1 MQSLSEN
8 KSLDLL
14 SQLLIMP
21 PEDLAAGTVAP
32 ELERAVLRISKS
44 EFDALVALADT
55 NHVIVRALDMFQ
67 KITHSAGDGE
77 RTGWAEEALSVERAR
92 IDNAVAHLFQ
102 ITNAFTERRHS
113 VAVIKS
119 LDHLPDLGSDL
130 DLYTNASQNDVIRLM
145 REDFNAV
152 PDARSWGDRLA
163 GKWNFIVPGLPE
175 LVEIHVGRLGQTG
188 EQFAIASS
196 LIDRTRCISVGEL
209 MFRVPAVSDRLMI
222 SALQRMYRHFYFR
235 LCDVID
241 SAQLVETGMVDY
253 DDLYVAAKTAGI
265 WEGMATYLAIVSDY
279 VKRFRGEGLNVPQ
292 WVLKSARFDGRE
304 IYFAKDFLRVPILPQ
319 SAMLYGKQLAGV
331 LKRRQI
337 TSGARLSL
345 LPWLATAA
353 LVGQKIT
360 GSDKG
365 IW

>member
-1 MQSLSEN
+1 MQSLSN

-14 SQLLIMP
+14 SRLVIKQ
-21 PEDLAAGTVAP
+21 AAADGGTASP
-32 ELERAVLRISKS
+32 ELEKSVLQVSKS
-44 EFDALVALADT
+44 DFDVLVALADT
-55 NHVIVRALDMFQ
+55 NHVIVRGLETFRQ
-67 KITHSAGDGE
+67 ITEKAGDKE
-77 RTGWAEEALSVERAR
+77 RTIWAEEALSAERAR
-92 IDNAVAHLFQ
+92 VSNAIAYLWQ
-102 ITNAFTERRHS
+102 ITNAFTNRQHS

-130 DLYTNASQNDVIRLM
+130 DLFTNAAPYDVIRLM
-145 REDFNAV
+145 REEFGAI

-196 LIDRTRCISVGEL
+196 LIDRTRCIQVGEL

-222 SALQRMYRHFYFR
+222 STLQRMYRHFYFR
-235 LCDVID
+235 LCDVVD
-241 SAQLVETGMVDY
+241 SAQLIESGMVDY
-253 DDLYVAAKTAGI
+253 DDLYVSAKSAGI
-265 WEGMATYLAIVSDY
+265 WEGMATYLVIVSDY
-279 VKRFRGEGLNVPQ
+279 VKRFRGEALEIPQ
-292 WVLKSARFDGRE
+292 WVTKAARFDGKE

-337 TSGARLSL
+337 HSGARLSL

>member
-1 MQSLSEN
+1 MPSLSN
-8 KSLDLL
+8 KSMDLL
-14 SQLLIMP
+14 SRLLIMP
-21 PEDLAAGTVAP
+21 KTGGASVVAP
-32 ELERAVLRISKS
+32 ELENAVLQISKPD
-44 EFDALVALADT
+44 FDALVALADT
-55 NHVIVRALDMFQ
+55 NHVIVRALDVFRDIAE
-67 KITHSAGDGE
+67 KAGDGQ
-77 RTGWAEEALSVERAR
+77 RATWAEESVSEERAR
-92 IDNAVAHLFQ
+92 INNAISFIWQ
-102 ITNAFTERRHS
+102 ITNAFTNHGCS

-130 DLYTNASQNDVIRLM
+130 DLYTNAGPGDVVQLM
-145 REDFNAV
+145 REEFNAI

-163 GKWNFIVPGLPE
+163 CKWNFIVPGLPE

-209 MFRVPAVSDRLMI
+209 MFRVPSVSDRLMI
-222 SALQRMYRHFYFR
+222 STLQRMYRHFYFR

-241 SAQLVETGMVDY
+241 SAQLVESGMVDY

-265 WEGMATYLAIVSDY
+265 WEGVATYLVIVSDY
-279 VKRFRGEGLNVPQ
+279 VKRYRGEGLDIPQ
-292 WVLKSARFDGRE
+292 WVLKAARFDGRE

-319 SAMLYGKQLAGV
+319 SALLYGTQLAGV
-331 LKRRQI
+331 LRRRQI
-337 TSGARLSL
+337 YSGARLSL

>member
-8 KSLDLL
+8 KFMNLL
-14 SQLLIMP
+14 SRLLIMP
-21 PEDLAAGTVAP
+21 GDSLTAGKPSP
-32 ELERAVLRISKS
+32 ELEQDVLQISKPD
-44 EFDALVALADT
+44 FDALVALADT
-55 NHVIVRALDMFQ
+55 NHVIVRGLETFRE
-67 KITHSAGDGE
+67 ITEKAGDAL
-77 RTGWAEEALSVERAR
+77 RTSWADEALTAERAR
-92 IDNAVAHLFQ
+92 INNAVAHLWQ
-102 ITNAFTERRHS
+102 ITNAFTNRRYS

-130 DLYTNASQNDVIRLM
+130 DLYTNASQGDVIQLM

-188 EQFAIASS
+188 EQTAIASS
-196 LIDRTRCISVGEL
+196 LIDRTRCISVGEQI
-209 MFRVPAVSDRLMI
+209 FRVPAVSDRLMI
-222 SALQRMYRHFYFR
+222 STLQRMYRHFYFR

-241 SAQLVETGMVDY
+241 SAQLVEAGMVDY

-279 VKRFRGEGLNVPQ
+279 VKRFRGTGLDIPQ
-292 WVLKSARFDGRE
+292 WVINSARFDGRE

-319 SAMLYGKQLAGV
+319 SAMLYGKQLAGTFR
-331 LKRRQI
+331 RRQI
-337 TSGARLSL
+337 HSGARLSL

>member
-1 MQSLSEN
+1 MQSLAEN
-8 KSLDLL
+8 KSLNLL
-14 SQLLIMP
+14 SRLVIIP
-21 PEDLAAGTVAP
+21 ADNLAAGTVAP
-32 ELERAVLRISKS
+32 DLEQAVLQISKS
-44 EFDALVALADT
+44 DFDALVALADT
-55 NHVIVRALDMFQ
+55 NHVIVRGLDTFRS
-67 KITHSAGDGE
+67 ITAKAGDAM
-77 RTGWAEEALSVERAR
+77 RTGWADEALGAERAR
-92 IDNAVAHLFQ
+92 IDNAVAHLWK
-102 ITNAFTERRHS
+102 ITNAFTQRRYS

-130 DLYTNASQNDVIRLM
+130 DLFTNASPGEVIQLM
-145 REDFNAV
+145 REEFHAV

-175 LVEIHVGRLGQTG
+175 LVEIHVQRLGQTG
-188 EQFAIASS
+188 EQTAIASS
-196 LIDRTRCISVGEL
+196 LIDRTRCITVDER

-222 SALQRMYRHFYFR
+222 STLQRMYRHFYFR

-279 VKRFRGEGLNVPQ
+279 IKRFRGDGLDIPQ
-292 WVLKSARFDGRE
+292 WVLKAARFDGRE

-319 SAMLYGKQLAGV
+319 SAMLYGKQLAGTFR
-331 LKRRQI
+331 RRQI
-337 TSGARLSL
+337 HSGARLSL

>member
-1 MQSLSEN
+1 MQTLSEN
-8 KSLDLL
+8 KSLNLL
-14 SQLLIMP
+14 SRLLIAP
-21 PEDLAAGTVAP
+21 AKNIAVGTVAP
-32 ELERAVLRISKS
+32 ELEKAVLQISKAD
-44 EFDALVALADT
+44 FDALVALADT
-55 NHVIVRALDMFQ
+55 NHVIVRGLEVFRS
-67 KITHSAGDGE
+67 ITAEAGDE
-77 RTGWAEEALSVERAR
+77 QRTSWADEALSAERAR
-92 IDNAVAHLFQ
+92 IDNAVAHLWQ
-102 ITNAFTERRHS
+102 ITNAFTNRRYS

-130 DLYTNASQNDVIRLM
+130 DLFTNASPGEVIQLM
-145 REDFNAV
+145 REEFRAV

-175 LVEIHVGRLGQTG
+175 LVEIHVQRLGQTG

-196 LIDRTRCISVGEL
+196 LIDRTRCITVGEL

-222 SALQRMYRHFYFR
+222 STLQRMYRHFYFR

-241 SAQLVETGMVDY
+241 SAQLVESGMVDY

-279 VKRFRGEGLNVPQ
+279 VKRFRGEGLDIPQ
-292 WVLKSARFDGRE
+292 WVLKAARFDGRE

-319 SAMLYGKQLAGV
+319 SAMLYAKQLAGTFR
-331 LKRRQI
+331 RRQI
-337 TSGARLSL
+337 HSGARLSL

>member
-1 MQSLSEN
+1 MQTLSEN
-8 KSLDLL
+8 KSLNLL
-14 SQLLIMP
+14 SRLLIAP
-21 PEDLAAGTVAP
+21 AKNIAVGTVAP
-32 ELERAVLRISKS
+32 ELEQAVLQISKAD
-44 EFDALVALADT
+44 FDALVALADT
-55 NHVIVRALDMFQ
+55 NHVIVRGLEVFRS
-67 KITHSAGDGE
+67 ITAEAGDE
-77 RTGWAEEALSVERAR
+77 QRTSWADEALSAERAR
-92 IDNAVAHLFQ
+92 IDNAVAHLWQ
-102 ITNAFTERRHS
+102 ITNAFTNRRYS

-130 DLYTNASQNDVIRLM
+130 DLFTNASPGEVIQLM
-145 REDFNAV
+145 REEFRAV

-175 LVEIHVGRLGQTG
+175 LVEIHVQRLGQTG

-196 LIDRTRCISVGEL
+196 LIDRTRCITVGEL

-222 SALQRMYRHFYFR
+222 STLQRMYRHFYFR

-241 SAQLVETGMVDY
+241 SAQLVESGMVDY

-279 VKRFRGEGLNVPQ
+279 VKRFRGEGLDIPQ
-292 WVLKSARFDGRE
+292 WVLKAARFDGRE

-319 SAMLYGKQLAGV
+319 SAMLYGKQLAGTFR
-331 LKRRQI
+331 RRQI
-337 TSGARLSL
+337 HSGARLSL

>member
-1 MQSLSEN
+1 MQSLSDN
-8 KSLDLL
+8 KCLDLL
-14 SQLLIMP
+14 SRLLIAP
-21 PEDLAAGTVAP
+21 AGSLSAASP
-32 ELERAVLRISKS
+32 ELEKVVLRISKP

-55 NHVIVRALDMFQ
+55 NHVIVRGLETFKQ
-67 KITHSAGDGE
+67 ITIKAGDVLRSE
-77 RTGWAEEALSVERAR
+77 WADEALTAERAR
-92 IDNAVAHLFQ
+92 IENAIAHLWQ
-102 ITNAFTERRHS
+102 ITNAFTNRRYS

-130 DLYTNASQNDVIRLM
+130 DLFTNASPGEVIQLM
-145 REDFNAV
+145 REEFNAV

-196 LIDRTRCISVGEL
+196 LIDRTRCIAVGDL
-209 MFRVPAVSDRLMI
+209 IFRVPAVSDRLMI
-222 SALQRMYRHFYFR
+222 STLQRMYRHFYFR

-253 DDLYVAAKTAGI
+253 DDLYVAARTAGI
-265 WEGMATYLAIVSDY
+265 WEGMATYLAIISDY
-279 VKRFRGEGLNVPQ
+279 VKRFRGEGLDIPQ
-292 WVLKSARFDGRE
+292 WVLKSARFDGHQ
-304 IYFAKDFLRVPILPQ
+304 IYFAKDFLRVPIMPQ

-337 TSGARLSL
+337 HSGARLSL